1 MTDVFPS
8 LDLLTD
14 QSANLSKLEVATGY
28 QASNFIY
35 LIDERHVSRDLTQLS
50 KDAAAISNTISIEW
64 FRLNILKQCLK
75 LLTDYSSHPLATE
88 LALWKDV
95 AGIAHLALQMVD
107 NRARSDITTVKRIE
121 NQMTVVSGYK
131 KPKPGSSLD
140 HGLELDPR
148 RLANTSHADLQPHCA
163 RGHGSNHQTGRSRET
178 RQLVDEDPRRH
189 DHGIPT
195 RHVPG
200 DRVCHAWPDQRRA
213 SRVQRL
219 PCCLDSDHCCHPA
232 WLGCHHATSSY
243 AGSVAR
249 CETRKGIKQGQDCRL
264 GRRNGIDGPAA
275 IEELH

>member
-64 FRLNILKQCLK
+64 FRLNILKQCLE

-121 NQMTVVSGYK
+121 NQMTVIFNLIAREDTAATIRLAEAARRDSSSMKTLAVMTMAFLPATSLATVFAMPGLTRDEPPGFNVYLAVSIPTTVAILLGWAAITQRQVMRDLLRDVRRAK
-131 KPKPGSSLD
+131 GSSKGKTVD
-140 HGLELDPR
+140 SGVEMASMDQ
-148 RLANTSHADLQPHCA
+148 QP
-163 RGHGSNHQTGRSRET
+163 
-178 RQLVDEDPRRH
+178 
-189 DHGIPT
+189 
-195 RHVPG
+195 
-200 DRVCHAWPDQRRA
+200 
-213 SRVQRL
+213 
-219 PCCLDSDHCCHPA
+219 
-232 WLGCHHATSSY
+232 
-243 AGSVAR
+243 
-249 CETRKGIKQGQDCRL
+249 
-264 GRRNGIDGPAA
+264 
-275 IEELH
+275 